1 MALTAYI
8 VSEQV
13 NAAEE
18 QVTLTREYRIYD
30 PAGTAAVSFTSA
42 LGLMPSI
49 GDNVTA
55 AGVTTECT
63 QRSVQSVA
71 DSNSKVWTG
80 TAVYTWTSTTEGGDT
95 FTQIDMNTVVNF
107 VDVYRVGASFP
118 FSASSPGNGDIGGT
132 KVDAA
137 GEPVSATVYQQE
149 ISVVNIK
156 PDDQRANIIA
166 ALGKRNSA
174 SFLGFNQDYVLF
186 LGASARKTAPGK
198 YEITYR
204 FLYDGAKH
212 LRQICARDVDGQPLL
227 DAPDGNGNA
236 TARHVMA
243 RQPFPE
249 TNSFAGLALV
259 V

>member
-1 MALTAYI
+1 MAATATTTGTS
-8 VSEQV
+8 VSASDTQV
-13 NAAEE
+13 
-18 QVTLTREYRIYD
+18 QLTREYVISD
-30 PAGTAAVSFTSA
+30 PAATVAYADALATLPA
-42 LGLMPSI
+42 LGS
-49 GDNVTA
+49 TA
-55 AGVTTECT
+55 TVDGKTCKVV
-63 QRSVQSVA
+63 QRDCEAVA
-71 DSNSKVWTG
+71 DSVQRVWRG
-80 TAVYTWTSTTEGGDT
+80 TVVWRWVEDEDAEST

-107 VDVYRVGASFP
+107 VDVYRVGANFP
-118 FSASSPGNGDIGGT
+118 ASASSPGNGDIGGT

-156 PDDQRANIIA
+156 PDDQRSQIIS
-166 ALGKRNSA
+166 ALGKRNSG
-174 SFLGFNQDYVLF
+174 SFLGFAADYVLF

-227 DAPDGNGNA
+227 DTPDANGNA

-243 RQPFPE
+243 RQPFPG
-249 TNSFAGLALV
+249 TDSFAGLGLV
-259 V
+259 T